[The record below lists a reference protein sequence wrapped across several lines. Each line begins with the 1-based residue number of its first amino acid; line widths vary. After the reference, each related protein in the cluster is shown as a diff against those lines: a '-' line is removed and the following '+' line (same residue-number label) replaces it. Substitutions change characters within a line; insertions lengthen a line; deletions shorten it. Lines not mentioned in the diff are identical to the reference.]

1 MMTRLQVSID
11 AKPSAKLLT
20 RNSKQVNELKKN
32 IRDGRKFLDAHYFA
46 VNTTVYAVWD
56 TG

>member
-1 MMTRLQVSID
+1 MS
-11 AKPSAKLLT
+11 
-20 RNSKQVNELKKN
+20 LKKN
-32 IRDGRKFLDAHYFA
+32 IRDGRKFLDARYFA

>member
-1 MMTRLQVSID
+1 MTRFQVSID